1 MSLLNDAVYDL
12 YNFLDDKE
20 DAYENGGE
28 SLDFPPKPEY
38 ESGQGVGPFS

>member
-1 MSLLNDAVYDL
+1 MDL
-12 YNFLDDKE
+12 YNFQDDKE
-20 DAYENGGE
+20 DAYE

>member
-1 MSLLNDAVYDL
+1 MTPSMDL

-38 ESGQGVGPFS
+38 ESGHGVAPFS